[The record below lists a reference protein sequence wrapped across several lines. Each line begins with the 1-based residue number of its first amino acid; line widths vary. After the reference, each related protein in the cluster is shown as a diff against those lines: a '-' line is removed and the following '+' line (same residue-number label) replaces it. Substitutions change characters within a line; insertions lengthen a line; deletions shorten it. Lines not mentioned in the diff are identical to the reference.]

1 MSTRINNKKKQNT
14 SRCEI
19 RTSRAARDS
28 NAVNKTR
35 RVRSRRRCVHHF
47 QIYLC
52 ACVLCVCVCVY
63 RLTEMPFFFCCFV
76 FFRFFVLLSR
86 SRRRTLFCFFEFAR
100 QKFDRSVPLQR
111 RRIHSS
117 HRKKKTK
124 KKTKNWRQRIEEEES
139 WVVPFSFRLQV
150 SLFISL

>member
-47 QIYLC
+47 SDLFM
-52 ACVLCVCVCVY
+52 CVCIVCVCVY
-63 RLTEMPFFFCCFV
+63 RLTENAFFFLL
-76 FFRFFVLLSR
+76 FRLLQVFVLLSR

-100 QKFDRSVPLQR
+100 QKNSTIVPLQEENSF
-111 RRIHSS
+111 ITP
-117 HRKKKTK
+117 KKKTRRK
-124 KKTKNWRQRIEEEES
+124 QKLKTKN
-139 WVVPFSFRLQV
+139 
-150 SLFISL
+150 

>member
-1 MSTRINNKKKQNT
+1 MSTRINNKKNKT
-14 SRCEI
+14 LRDAKFVPLALLAI
-19 RTSRAARDS
+19 RTPWIKLDELEVVVVACIIFRFIY
-28 NAVNKTR
+28 V
-35 RVRSRRRCVHHF
+35 RV
-47 QIYLC
+47 Y
-52 ACVLCVCVCVY
+52 CVCVCVY